1 MGWTLSKIIDKI
13 ALDHV
18 AFWKDRDNGEG
29 ALNIEGIV
37 QLANE
42 DGETVNPTSGEG
54 SVGASSGNTWST
66 KQKDFTAIITNGT
79 KNITIGGLPWTFD
92 WENVSQIQKK
102 TSAGVVTVCDI
113 DTIAVSGSVI
123 TLADEDDFVTGD
135 LVSVSLI
142 GPDKGYDEAIDS
154 NIVTVLNQDYAH
166 WTSPE
171 HLIDV
176 SAVGD
181 AVTSRYVIPMES
193 YKNLSLHIKLANS
206 DAGDTITLTMWA
218 TNNADADDSA
228 DTDWV
233 DVSSTILGAAT
244 KAINNGTLE
253 EIYFVD
259 TNIIPLKYMIKTI
272 TVSGGSDTNA
282 ADVYIK
288 KA

>member
-42 DGETVNPTSGEG
+42 DGETVNPASGAG
-54 SVGASSGNTWST
+54 GSSGGGNNTWST

-142 GPDKGYDEAIDS
+142 GPDKGYDEAIYS